1 MLVYHNLSSRNQI
14 YLLIS
19 RKNEVYSKI
28 NYTLENEKLLF
39 ADFLITDP
47 DVVNLLSSG
56 KCLFYN
62 NLNMSVYL
70 TIVTCAAKC
79 GAVLCFVLAL
89 YTSKWCE
96 IPEDPDVDVEV
107 PSRKQTAQEFV
118 STRKLTR

>member
-1 MLVYHNLSSRNQI
+1 
-14 YLLIS
+14 
-19 RKNEVYSKI
+19 
-28 NYTLENEKLLF
+28 
-39 ADFLITDP
+39 
-47 DVVNLLSSG
+47 
-56 KCLFYN
+56 
-62 NLNMSVYL
+62 MSVYL
-70 TIVTCAAKC
+70 TVVTCAAKC